1 MANQLF
7 DEVFN
12 KSAIYEMF
20 FFNVKGVLIYQTL
33 TELEKE
39 NKSMFDRWKYISKT
53 KHGFDMNT
61 GHYTA
66 GAMRDETPEY
76 AQKIY
81 EENAVHYPEF
91 SKIVA
96 ITFATVYYEN
106 DKLKRFFKQIVDND
120 ESIVLKTFF
129 DVLHQLSSDGAKSTP
144 QQFPILCGHNIIG
157 YDIPF
162 LIKRFIVNKD
172 KFEVNKQ
179 LPYILKRVLNIK
191 PWESGVIDTVNVWK
205 FNGFEYTPLMLISD
219 FMGLKR
225 TTDLLT
231 HEDLSKYYWKN
242 ISINPEETLKLI
254 SLQSATQTN
263 LVIQLMNE
271 LRLF

>member
-91 SKIVA
+91 S
-96 ITFATVYYEN
+96 N
-106 DKLKRFFKQIVDND
+106 N
-120 ESIVLKTFF
+120 
-129 DVLHQLSSDGAKSTP
+129 
-144 QQFPILCGHNIIG
+144 LCH
-157 YDIPF
+157 
-162 LIKRFIVNKD
+162 
-172 KFEVNKQ
+172 
-179 LPYILKRVLNIK
+179 
-191 PWESGVIDTVNVWK
+191 S
-205 FNGFEYTPLMLISD
+205 
-219 FMGLKR
+219 
-225 TTDLLT
+225 LL
-231 HEDLSKYYWKN
+231 
-242 ISINPEETLKLI
+242 
-254 SLQSATQTN
+254 
-263 LVIQLMNE
+263 
-271 LRLF
+271 